1 MTSLFF
7 EQLKGSGDN
16 FSYVVADEESKET
29 IIVDPSTNIKEIIE
43 TVESESLKVIY
54 IVNTHAHR
62 DHTTGNGELRQ
73 KYDAKIVAYQGSPV
87 TKDLG
92 VEEGDILRF
101 GKIEA
106 SIIHTPG
113 HSPDSICIL
122 IDSKVLTGDTLFVGE
137 CGRTD
142 LSGGNSTDMYE
153 SLFAK
158 LMHLNDDV
166 EVYPGHDYGILPS
179 STIGREKM
187 TNYVLKPRSL
197 QEFVEFMRTP

>member
-16 FSYVVADEESKET
+16 FSYVVADEESKDA
-29 IIVDPSTNIKEIIE
+29 IVVDPSTNVKEIVE
-43 TVESESLKVIY
+43 TVESSSLKVIY
-54 IVNTHAHR
+54 IINTHAHI
-62 DHTTGNGELRQ
+62 DHTMGNGELKS
-73 KYDAKIVAYQGSPV
+73 KYAAKIVAYQSSPV

-92 VEEGDILRF
+92 VDDGDILRF

-106 SIIHTPG
+106 SILHTPG

-122 IDSKVLTGDTLFVGE
+122 INSKVLTGDTLFVGE

-142 LSGGNSTDMYE
+142 LSGGNSVDMYE

-158 LMHLNDDV
+158 LMHLDDNV
-166 EVYPGHDYGILPS
+166 EVYPGHDYGILPN
-179 STIGREKM
+179 STIGKEKM
-187 TNYVLKPRSL
+187 TNYVLEPRSL

>member
-1 MTSLFF
+1 MFF

-158 LMHLNDDV
+158 LMHLDDDV

>member
-1 MTSLFF
+1 MFF

-29 IIVDPSTNIKEIIE
+29 IIVDPSTNGKEIIE

-92 VEEGDILRF
+92 V
-101 GKIEA
+101 
-106 SIIHTPG
+106 
-113 HSPDSICIL
+113 
-122 IDSKVLTGDTLFVGE
+122 
-137 CGRTD
+137 
-142 LSGGNSTDMYE
+142 
-153 SLFAK
+153 
-158 LMHLNDDV
+158 
-166 EVYPGHDYGILPS
+166 
-179 STIGREKM
+179 
-187 TNYVLKPRSL
+187 
-197 QEFVEFMRTP
+197 

>member
-1 MTSLFF
+1 VTSLFF

-16 FSYVVADEESKET
+16 FSYVIADEESKDA
-29 IIVDPSTNIKEIIE
+29 IVVDPSTNTKEIAE
-43 TVESESLKVIY
+43 TVESTGLKVIY

-62 DHTTGNGELRQ
+62 DHTMGNGELKSR
-73 KYDAKIVAYQGSPV
+73 YAAKIVAYQNSPV

-92 VEEGDILRF
+92 VEDGDIIRF

-106 SIIHTPG
+106 SIMHTPG

-122 IDSKVLTGDTLFVGE
+122 IDDKVLTGDTLFVGE

-142 LSGGNSTDMYE
+142 LSGGNSVDMYE
-153 SLFAK
+153 SLFAR
-158 LMHLNDDV
+158 LMHLDDKV
-166 EVYPGHDYGILPS
+166 EVYPGHDYGIFPS
-179 STIGREKM
+179 STIGKEKM
-187 TNYVLKPRSL
+187 TNYVLQPRSV

>member
-1 MTSLFF
+1 LFF

-29 IIVDPSTNIKEIIE
+29 TIVDPSTNIKEIIE

-106 SIIHTPG
+106 SIMHTPG
-113 HSPDSICIL
+113 HSPDSICVL
-122 IDSKVLTGDTLFVGE
+122 IDRKVLTGDTLFVGE

-158 LMHLNDDV
+158 LMHLDDDV

-197 QEFVEFMRTP
+197 QEFVEFMLTP

>member
-1 MTSLFF
+1 VTSLFF